1 MTANCTSIAWSNNKP
16 IPIETLSLAKEC
28 QKFCPLEGLR
38 ELAALYFS
46 STSDDGMNTLAQC
59 TLSEDPYRS
68 ASIEWLEAARL
79 KLQNLHFNH
88 TLDFDFKLS
97 GGASIERDSS
107 SVVTSSFFI
116 TALSI
121 LSVVSVLIAL
131 SLRSIVSPLRSL
143 ATIILTTTCSYGFL
157 SKFSPGGEISW
168 LTPIMSFP
176 VIIGL
181 AVDYDVFLTT
191 RVLEATLDGTSHVE
205 SIKIGI
211 KETGHIITAAG
222 LVMATSFGGLLFS
235 ETALIREWA
244 FVMVSSVLLDT
255 FVTRA
260 LVAPSLMVLTGKY
273 CWWPRRFQ
281 S

>member
-1 MTANCTSIAWSNNKP
+1 M
-16 IPIETLSLAKEC
+16 AKEC
-28 QKFCPLEGLR
+28 QKFCPLDGLR

-46 STSDDGMNTLAQC
+46 STSEDGLNTVSQC
-59 TLSEDPYRS
+59 ILSDDPYRAGS
-68 ASIEWLEAARL
+68 VEWLEAARL
-79 KLQNLHFNH
+79 KLQNLYSNQTVPDFN
-88 TLDFDFKLS
+88 FELS
-97 GGASIERDSS
+97 GGASIEIDSS
-107 SVVTSSFFI
+107 SVVTSAFFI
-116 TALSI
+116 TVLSI

-131 SLRSIVSPLRSL
+131 FLRSILSPLRSL

-157 SKFSPGGEISW
+157 SKVSHDAEISW

-176 VIIGL
+176 VMIGL

-191 RVLEATLDGTSHVE
+191 RVLEATLNGSNHLE

-235 ETALIREWA
+235 ETALVREWA
-244 FVMVSSVLLDT
+244 FVLVSSVLLDT

-260 LVAPSLMVLTGKY
+260 LVAPSLMVLTSQY
-273 CWWPRRFQ
+273 CWWPRKFQ
-281 S
+281 L